1 MKNARVVL
9 RAVAARALAAAMA
22 WAADPANPAPA
33 PTAGSPASMKPAA
46 TAKATSTS
54 HATEAKPAHHS
65 GSASK
70 SSHHAMTDLNSASKE
85 ALMKLPGITD
95 ATADKI
101 IDARPYKSRDEL
113 VSKNIVTK
121 EEFGKIKEQV
131 TAKPAPQ
138 SASK

>member
-9 RAVAARALAAAMA
+9 MAVAALALAVAMA
-22 WAADPANPAPA
+22 WAADPTNPAPA
-33 PTAGSPASMKPAA
+33 PTSGSPASMKPAA
-46 TAKATSTS
+46 AAKTTSTS

-65 GSASK
+65 PSK

-85 ALMKLPGITD
+85 TLMKLPGITE
-95 ATADKI
+95 ATADRI

-138 SASK
+138 AASK

>member
-9 RAVAARALAAAMA
+9 LVVAALALAVAMA
-22 WAADPANPAPA
+22 WAADPSNPAPA
-33 PTAGSPASMKPAA
+33 PTSGSPASMKAPAA
-46 TAKATSTS
+46 TKTTSTS

-65 GSASK
+65 NGSK

-85 ALMKLPGITD
+85 TLMKLPGITE
-95 ATADKI
+95 ATADRI

-138 SASK
+138 AASK